1 MRTGPNSSLTST
13 PDEVAGLVSSDL
25 EAGLPHPSCGEL
37 MRRVLLR
44 RVARTR
50 PTADRV
56 QLIEP
61 LEKPRGYSPN
71 GLKGFGLVE
80 TMTLFVSR

>member
-1 MRTGPNSSLTST
+1 MPE
-13 PDEVAGLVSSDL
+13 EVAGLVPSDL

-37 MRRVLLR
+37 MSRVLLT
-44 RVARTR
+44 RVARAR
-50 PTADRV
+50 PTADPV
-56 QLIEP
+56 QLVEP

-80 TMTLFVSR
+80 TLTLVVSR